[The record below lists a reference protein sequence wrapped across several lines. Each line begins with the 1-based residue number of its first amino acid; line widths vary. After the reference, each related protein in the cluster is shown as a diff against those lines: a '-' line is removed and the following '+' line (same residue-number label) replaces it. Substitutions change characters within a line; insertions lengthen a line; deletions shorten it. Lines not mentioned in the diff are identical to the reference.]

1 MKTWWFSFWGLGLSE
16 SGNLGS
22 GLLQG
27 GQQADKNF
35 LFDGFD
41 AFSLR
46 NLQVWGRV
54 EVFVEG
60 LLLQENELRLSEIS
74 EGLEWQDQQK
84 KGYKPV
90 TVFTVEMQVA
100 AFETTSD
107 SSGRVEIVKDN
118 QWGTID
124 DTLFNNL
131 DAQVICRSA
140 SCDGLAWPTTCQS
153 SPEMKVLLD

>member
-1 MKTWWFSFWGLGLSE
+1 MCLFSFGGLGLSE

-27 GQQADKNF
+27 GQQAEK
-35 LFDGFD
+35 
-41 AFSLR
+41 SLLSLLWWVR
-46 NLQVWGRV
+46 CIFHWENLQVWGRV

-74 EGLEWQDQQK
+74 EGLQWQDQQK
-84 KGYKPV
+84 KR
-90 TVFTVEMQVA
+90 A
-100 AFETTSD
+100 LTSYSIYWWD
-107 SSGRVEIVKDN
+107 ASSRVWDYRLLSSGRVEIVKHN

-124 DTLFNNL
+124 DALFDNL

-140 SCDGLAWPTTCQS
+140 SCDGLAWPTTCRTH
-153 SPEMKVLLD
+153 PKR